1 MTPLAPC
8 LRNSATKPDARRRA
22 GVTLVEAL
30 LVIMILTASTVAAP
44 SVGHLFSSRTS
55 IRQDSDLIVRSLRL
69 ARETAVSR
77 SCAVTVR
84 WKSVKDDDGEYR
96 MVIDML
102 AAPGIYSDGTDAF
115 GAQANPGSSTWMV
128 DPIALHPDV
137 NVKANASSIKF
148 TPTGTA
154 SRDLQMKVSRDD
166 ESVEVF
172 VQASSGNIYK
182 DAT

>member
-1 MTPLAPC
+1 
-8 LRNSATKPDARRRA
+8 
-22 GVTLVEAL
+22 
-30 LVIMILTASTVAAP
+30 
-44 SVGHLFSSRTS
+44 
-55 IRQDSDLIVRSLRL
+55 
-69 ARETAVSR
+69 
-77 SCAVTVR
+77 
-84 WKSVKDDDGEYR
+84 

-128 DPIALHPDV
+128 DPVALHPDV
-137 NVKANASSIKF
+137 NLKANASSIQF

-154 SRDLQMKVSRDD
+154 SRDLQMKVSRDS